1 MSKVG
6 EFFRE
11 LDELNGNDIPEPTD
25 KELVEIEADADYE
38 NMLNEFRQEVLDF
51 PEIYNKQ

>member
-51 PEIYNKQ
+51 PEIYNK